1 MPFIEYDAEKDT
13 AFNLAL
19 YSNNRAEQVEVLLRN
34 LVSLRHVE
42 DDRFIIPFD
51 DVIVTLNLA
60 ISLLD
65 RR

>member
-42 DDRFIIPFD
+42 DDRFIIPFE

>member
-19 YSNNRAEQVEVLLRN
+19 CSNNRAEQIEVLLRN

-51 DVIVTLNLA
+51 DVIETLNLA